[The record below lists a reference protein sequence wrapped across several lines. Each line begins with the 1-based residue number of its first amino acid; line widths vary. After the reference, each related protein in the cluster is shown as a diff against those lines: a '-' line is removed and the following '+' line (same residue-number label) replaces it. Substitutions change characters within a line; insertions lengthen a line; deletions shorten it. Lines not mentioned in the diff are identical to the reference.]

1 MHRFLTIAAACI
13 VISSTSPRAQ
23 TASRPLLHLDF
34 VVDSQ
39 GPNLVTVATSLD
51 GKRVATFEAGEAV
64 WSPDGSQFAALAE
77 SGRQKGV
84 ALTVF
89 RIDSPKGTSLFE
101 PGGGEMLTGWAPAWA
116 PDGKTIAVTA
126 MKESSRREN
135 GVEYSVVIVDVAGK
149 SVRARHVSPEGV
161 LNVPRHLSPA
171 DKIRFSSSGKHLL
184 ISWERATVLDLDR
197 RRWITISE
205 RPIIAD
211 WAAGADT
218 VIYLDLAPG
227 TSARRPVFGGLYL
240 RKLASDDRVELA
252 NTKALAAHG
261 IAVYSALHSGLMVVS
276 PSRTKVALVHDV
288 ADRNTAALR
297 VFEMAADGTIDLSK
311 SIRTQPLEEIVAKL
325 EWSIDERSI
334 AVVTIPATAVLR
346 QGPFGKPAFKVLALP
361 DGGWQTVAT
370 MNFDLR
376 QEWPQSLEL
385 IGLAKMLS
393 WTGGS

>member
-1 MHRFLTIAAACI
+1 MHRFLAIATACI
-13 VISSTSPRAQ
+13 VIWSANPRAQ
-23 TASRPLLHLDF
+23 TAQRPLLHLDF

-51 GKRVATFEAGEAV
+51 GKRVAAFEAGEAV
-64 WSPDGSQFAALAE
+64 WSSDGSQFAALAK
-77 SGRQKGV
+77 SGRQDGV
-84 ALTVF
+84 ALQVF
-89 RIDSPKGTSLFE
+89 RIDRPQGTSLFE

-116 PDGKTIAVTA
+116 PDGKTIAVTV

-149 SVRARHVSPEGV
+149 SVRARHVIPEGV
-161 LNVPRHLSPA
+161 LNLPRHLSPA
-171 DKIRFSSSGKHLL
+171 DKIRFSPGGKHLL

-211 WAAGADT
+211 WAAGADA
-218 VIYLDLAPG
+218 VIYLDLAAG

-252 NTKALAAHG
+252 NTKTLAAHG
-261 IAVYSALHSGLMVVS
+261 IAVHSALHSGLMVVS
-276 PSRTKVALVHDV
+276 PSRTKVALVHNL

-297 VFEMAADGTIDLSK
+297 VFEMAADGTIDLSRPV
-311 SIRTQPLEEIVAKL
+311 RTQPVEEIIAKL

-334 AVVTIPATAVLR
+334 AVAAIPATAVLR

-361 DGGWQTVAT
+361 DGGWETIAT

-376 QEWPQSLEL
+376 QDWPQSLEL
-385 IGLAKMLS
+385 IGLAKLLS

>member
-1 MHRFLTIAAACI
+1 MHRFLAIAAAGL
-13 VISSTSPRAQ
+13 VISSTNPQVQFA
-23 TASRPLLHLDF
+23 ARPLLHLDF
-34 VVDSQ
+34 VVDNQ
-39 GPNLVTVATSLD
+39 GPNLVTVATLLD
-51 GKRVATFEAGEAV
+51 GKRVAVFEAGEAV
-64 WSPDGSQFAALAE
+64 WSPDGLQFAALAK
-77 SGRQKGV
+77 SGRQDGV
-84 ALTVF
+84 ALKAF
-89 RIDSPKGTSLFE
+89 RIDSPQGTSLFE

-116 PDGKTIAVTA
+116 PDGKTIAVTV

-149 SVRARHVSPEGV
+149 SVRARHVIPEGV
-161 LNVPRHLSPA
+161 LNLPRHLSPA

-211 WAAGADT
+211 WAAGADA

-240 RKLASDDRVELA
+240 RKLASSDRVELA
-252 NTKALAAHG
+252 NTKTLAAQG
-261 IAVYSALHSGLMVVS
+261 IAVHSALHSGLMVVS
-276 PSRTKVALVHDV
+276 PSRTKVAVVHEL
-288 ADRNTAALR
+288 ADKNTPVLR
-297 VFEMAADGTIDLSK
+297 VFDMAADGALDLSRPV
-311 SIRTQPLEEIVAKL
+311 RTQPLEEIVAKL
-325 EWSIDERSI
+325 EWSTDERSI

-346 QGPFGKPAFKVLALP
+346 QGPFGKPAFKVLTLP

-376 QEWPQSLEL
+376 QDWPQSLEL

-393 WTGGS
+393 W

>member
-1 MHRFLTIAAACI
+1 MHRFLTVAAACI
-13 VISSTSPRAQ
+13 VLSPTHPRAQ
-23 TASRPLLHLDF
+23 TAARPLLHLDF
-34 VVDSQ
+34 VVDNQ

-51 GKRVATFEAGEAV
+51 GKRVAVFEAGEAV
-64 WSPDGSQFAALAE
+64 WSPDGSQFAAIAK
-77 SGRQKGV
+77 SGRQDDV
-84 ALTVF
+84 VLSVF
-89 RIDSPKGTSLFE
+89 RIDSPQGTTVFA
-101 PGGGEMLTGWAPAWA
+101 PGGGEMLTGWSPAWA
-116 PDGKTIAVTA
+116 PDGKTIAVTV

-149 SVRARHVSPEGV
+149 SVRARHVIPDGV
-161 LNVPRHLSPA
+161 LNLPRHLSPA
-171 DKIRFSSSGKHLL
+171 DKIRFSGSGRHLL

-211 WAAGADT
+211 WSAGADT
-218 VIYLDLAPG
+218 LIYLDLAPG
-227 TSARRPVFGGLYL
+227 ASARRPVFGGLYL
-240 RKLASDDRVELA
+240 RKLASGDRVEVA
-252 NTKALAAHG
+252 SAKALASNG
-261 IAVYSALHSGLMVVS
+261 IAVHSALHSGLMVVS
-276 PSRTKVALVHDV
+276 PSRTKIALVHDL
-288 ADRNTAALR
+288 ADRNTPALR
-297 VFEMAADGTIDLSK
+297 VFEMAADGTIDLSRPV
-311 SIRTQPLEEIVAKL
+311 RTLPLEEIIAKL
-325 EWSIDERSI
+325 EWSVDERSL